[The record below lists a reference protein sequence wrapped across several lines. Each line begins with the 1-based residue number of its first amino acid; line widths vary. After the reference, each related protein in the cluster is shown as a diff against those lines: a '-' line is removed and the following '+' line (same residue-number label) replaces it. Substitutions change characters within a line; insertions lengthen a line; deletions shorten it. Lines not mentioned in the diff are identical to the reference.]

1 MPENY
6 LIICEDPY
14 MRGKEEKKLRDK
26 FLSPGEIDLN
36 YSVFPPED
44 ISGIMDALGT
54 MPFLADKR
62 VVLVRGAENMP
73 EEGAASMERYL
84 DEPSPDSAL
93 ILSFSGLSPK
103 DKVFKTLSKKM
114 TVAAVEKF
122 TPQKTKT
129 VIRDFF
135 RREKIEISPRAVELI
150 FELKGA
156 DPSSIKPELEKLA
169 AYSGGKKIDAED
181 VEEMVGR
188 SVTEVIF
195 KLVDAINAGNMKW
208 ALTVLGDMGEARKE
222 APKIIGYLAGH
233 MRAIRKLKFLMLKG
247 ADSNEIKT
255 AIGKRAYYLEPQA
268 RKLSAKKINKWDL
281 LLLKAD
287 MDIKRGLKEPPLVLE
302 MLMADLMAV

>member
-26 FLSPGEIDLN
+26 FLSSGEIELN

-84 DEPSPDSAL
+84 DGPSPDSVL
-93 ILSFSGLSPK
+93 ILSFSVLSPK
-103 DKVFKTLSKKM
+103 DKTFKKFSKKM
-114 TVAAVEKF
+114 IVVSVEKF
-122 TPQKTKT
+122 TPQKTKSA
-129 VIRDFF
+129 IRDFF
-135 RREKIEISPRAVELI
+135 KKEKIEISPRAVELI

-156 DPSSIKPELEKLA
+156 DPAAIKPELEKLA
-169 AYSGGKKIDAED
+169 DYSGGKKIDAED

-208 ALTVLGDMGEARKE
+208 ALTVLGDMGEAKKE
-222 APKIIGYLAGH
+222 GPKIIGYLASH
-233 MRAIRKLKFLMLKG
+233 MRVIQKIKLLTLTG
-247 ADSNEIKT
+247 AGRNEIMSS
-255 AIGKRAYYLEPQA
+255 IGKRAYYLEPQA
-268 RKLSAKKINKWDL
+268 RKLSVEKINKWDS

-287 MDIKRGLKEPPLVLE
+287 MDIKRGLKEPSLVLE
-302 MLMADLMAV
+302 MLIADLITV